1 MISESFGDPNPAAP
15 LGVEGR
21 CPHFVVERFLGDA
34 VVQQLLTHVDRR
46 RAEFMPATVYRQ
58 QGQADIADVES
69 RNCLRLA
76 QIGPF
81 ESGIRTE
88 IQRVLPTALM
98 KLGLLDRQVI
108 AREFEFCAY
117 GHGGH
122 FRAHHD
128 ILPHGRPRIVS
139 CVYYFFREPAGFTGG
154 ELRLYG
160 WPSPKASGAQ
170 DLPWIDI
177 PARCDKLVIFPSGL
191 KHEVRPVV
199 LPSGDWGHHR
209 FTINCWAYRPKGA
222 GGTG

>member
-1 MISESFGDPNPAAP
+1 MISESFGDPTPAAP
-15 LGVEGR
+15 PGVEGR
-21 CPHFVVERFLGDA
+21 CPHFVVEQFLGDA

-46 RAEFMPATVYRQ
+46 HAEFMPAMVYRQ
-58 QGQADIADVES
+58 ERQAAIADVES
-69 RNCLRLA
+69 RNCLRLP

-81 ESGIRTE
+81 EAGIRTE
-88 IQRVLPTALM
+88 IQRVLPAALK
-98 KLGLLDRQVI
+98 KLGLLDREVV

-117 GHGGH
+117 GDGGL

-128 ILPHGRPRIVS
+128 ILPQGPPRIVS

-160 WPSPKASGAQ
+160 WPSPKASGVQ

-177 PARCDKLVIFPSGL
+177 PARRDNLVIFPSSL

-222 GGTG
+222 RGSG